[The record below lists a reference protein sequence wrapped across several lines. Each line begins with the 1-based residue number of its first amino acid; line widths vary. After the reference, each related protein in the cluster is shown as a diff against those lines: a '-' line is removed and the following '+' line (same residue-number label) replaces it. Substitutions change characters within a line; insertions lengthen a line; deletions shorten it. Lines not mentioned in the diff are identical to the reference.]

1 MNTLILENED
11 FLNGNTVKLY
21 GRRAKHILEIKKLT
35 IGSTINA
42 GLINGNLG
50 TATVKSIGSMLVIL
64 EVSLKEKPPAPLS
77 LSLVIALPRPK
88 VLKKIL
94 QTAASL
100 GIKKIYLINSWK
112 VEKSYWQTHQLSEKN
127 IREQL
132 LLGLEQRAT
141 TTPATTAV
149 MRSTNTVRL
158 NTMTIRAKSK
168 RGPRCARLRY
178 ETSIMS

>member
-64 EVSLKEKPPAPLS
+64 EVSLKDKPPAPLS

-112 VEKSYWQTHQLSEKN
+112 VEKTDYFLSFYK
-127 IREQL
+127 
-132 LLGLEQRAT
+132 
-141 TTPATTAV
+141 
-149 MRSTNTVRL
+149 
-158 NTMTIRAKSK
+158 
-168 RGPRCARLRY
+168 
-178 ETSIMS
+178 

>member
-64 EVSLKEKPPAPLS
+64 EVSLKDKPPAPLS
-77 LSLVIALPRPK
+77 LSLVIALPSPK
-88 VLKKIL
+88 VLKK
-94 QTAASL
+94 
-100 GIKKIYLINSWK
+100 N
-112 VEKSYWQTHQLSEKN
+112 
-127 IREQL
+127 
-132 LLGLEQRAT
+132 
-141 TTPATTAV
+141 
-149 MRSTNTVRL
+149 STNSCLSWNQKNLSNKLLESREKL
-158 NTMTIRAKSK
+158 LANTPVK
-168 RGPRCARLRY
+168 
-178 ETSIMS
+178 